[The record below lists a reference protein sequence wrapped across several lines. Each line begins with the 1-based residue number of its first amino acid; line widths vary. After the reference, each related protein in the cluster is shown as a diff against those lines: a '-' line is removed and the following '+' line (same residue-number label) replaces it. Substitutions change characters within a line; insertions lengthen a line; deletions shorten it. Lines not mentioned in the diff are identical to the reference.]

1 MRGTLLFPLFILV
14 IVSFVS
20 YSIFSSRSVA
30 CSLPM
35 IPVGCTWVST
45 ATALTPC
52 AGYISCPAAHNTS
65 VTTNTSSGTFNY
77 FNLTGS
83 GYKNTTTGKLES
95 FKTINN
101 VSSVYVEANR
111 TSASPGQHTLL
122 NVTFLGTFDWDP
134 KDPASVYYLSSK
146 VINIHYFGVE
156 LQNQSGALLDQSN
169 GPWYYYVGQIGA
181 PHTYQPGNPNKTLS
195 VRWVITPTGNVTN
208 KTLKICGGYFAAY
221 TNTTLDG
228 GWGNAYNNLSMEQER
243 VLNLT
248 VINIPSQN
256 CAYVKVA

>member
-1 MRGTLLFPLFILV
+1 MLV

-20 YSIFSSRSVA
+20 YSILSSKPVV

-35 IPVGCTWVST
+35 ILVGCTWVST

-52 AGYISCPAAHNTS
+52 AGYVSCPAAHNTS
-65 VTTNTSSGTFNY
+65 ITTNTGSGIFNY

-83 GYKNTTTGKLES
+83 GYKNTTTGKLEL

-101 VSSVYVEANR
+101 VGSVYVEANR
-111 TSASPGQHTLL
+111 TSASPGQHILL
-122 NVTFLGTFDWDP
+122 NVTFRGTFDWNYG
-134 KDPASVYYLSSK
+134 DPASIYYLNSK

-169 GPWYYYVGQIGA
+169 GPWYYYIEQIGE
-181 PHTYQPGNPNKTLS
+181 PHQYQSGNPNETLP
-195 VRWVITPTGNVTN
+195 VHWVIAPTSNVTN

-221 TNTTLDG
+221 MNTTLDG
-228 GWGNAYNNLSMEQER
+228 GWGNAYNNLSMKQEK

-256 CAYVKVA
+256 CAYVKVT